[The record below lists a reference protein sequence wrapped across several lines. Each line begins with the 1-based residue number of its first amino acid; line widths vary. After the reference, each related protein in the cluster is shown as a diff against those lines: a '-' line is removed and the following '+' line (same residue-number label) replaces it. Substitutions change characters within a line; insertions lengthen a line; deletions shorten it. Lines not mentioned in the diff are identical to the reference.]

1 MFLLCPRGDEV
12 KVTQAKK
19 DLDAF
24 PFPMA
29 VSRAIPRP
37 EAANTW
43 EVWELKVLLGF
54 ENAAEVEK

>member
-1 MFLLCPRGDEV
+1 M

-19 DLDAF
+19 DLDTF

-43 EVWELKVLLGF
+43 EVWELKVILGLMI
-54 ENAAEVEK
+54 AADVEIIT